1 MESGKYHLLCLI
13 LLKDQWEVASRETD
27 SKVEATDLL
36 DIAQMV
42 VLEAEDSEVHAL
54 LAEVKV
60 IVEAVALA
68 AADALV
74 AREMEETEV
83 WEAEEVEG
91 EDVVAAEEEE
101 VAVVADLQTRTNST
115 ETSTLTG
122 KREDSRSMVRT
133 IYE

>member
-36 DIAQMV
+36 DIAQLV
-42 VLEAEDSEVHAL
+42 VLEAEDSEVRAL

-91 EDVVAAEEEE
+91 EVVVAAEVEE
-101 VAVVADLQTRTNST
+101 VAVVADLPTRTNST

>member
-36 DIAQMV
+36 DIAQLV
-42 VLEAEDSEVHAL
+42 VLEAEDSEVRAL

-91 EDVVAAEEEE
+91 EDVVAAEAEE
-101 VAVVADLQTRTNST
+101 VAVVADLPTRTNST
-115 ETSTLTG
+115 ETLTLTG

>member
-36 DIAQMV
+36 DIAQLV
-42 VLEAEDSEVHAL
+42 ELEAEDSEVHAL
-54 LAEVKV
+54 LVEVKV

-91 EDVVAAEEEE
+91 EDVVAAEAEE
-101 VAVVADLQTRTNST
+101 VAVVADLPTRTNST

>member
-1 MESGKYHLLCLI
+1 MESGKYQLLCLI

-36 DIAQMV
+36 DIAQLV

-68 AADALV
+68 VADALV

-91 EDVVAAEEEE
+91 EDVVAAEVEE
-101 VAVVADLQTRTNST
+101 VAVVADLPTRTNST